1 MNLNAVS
8 ALWYTKIMNIELS
21 ANQIIC
27 IIGCLIA
34 AGLIFYG
41 YYYLYKKG
49 DN

>member
-34 AGLIFYG
+34 AVLILAG
-41 YYYLYKKG
+41 YTYLYKKG
-49 DN
+49 E

>member
-8 ALWYTKIMNIELS
+8 ALWYTETMNIELS
-21 ANQIIC
+21 LNQIIFIMAAWFC
-27 IIGCLIA
+27 

-49 DN
+49 E